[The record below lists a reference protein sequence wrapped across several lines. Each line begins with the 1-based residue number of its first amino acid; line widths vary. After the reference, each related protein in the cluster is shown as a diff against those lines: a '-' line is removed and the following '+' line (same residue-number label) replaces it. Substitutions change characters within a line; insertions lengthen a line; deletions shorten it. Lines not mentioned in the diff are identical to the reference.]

1 MMMKTMTLALLS
13 LVAGAAASE
22 PLNLS
27 PFARDN
33 DILGALKASEVHLP
47 NDPLN
52 LTSYSGFVE
61 TTPGAFASIP
71 SLSCGVDRVRT
82 GTKRRV
88 ADAHVGCC

>member
-1 MMMKTMTLALLS
+1 MSVLVQPSTIIMMKTMTLALLS

-61 TTPGAFASIP
+61 TTPGAFASSLP
-71 SLSCGVDRVRT
+71 SLAVLTV
-82 GTKRRV
+82 
-88 ADAHVGCC
+88 

>member
-1 MMMKTMTLALLS
+1 MMKAMTLALLS
-13 LVAGAAASE
+13 LVAAASASE

-33 DILGALKASEVHLP
+33 DIRGALKASEVHLP

-61 TTPGAFASIP
+61 TTPGAFASLLP
-71 SLSCGVDRVRT
+71 FPLEV
-82 GTKRRV
+82 
-88 ADAHVGCC
+88 